1 MHRALIIVGLLVAG
15 VAADAAQEIDAVT
28 AAKVKA
34 AYLYQ
39 LVKFVKWPG
48 DAFEDEHAPIIIGVV
63 GRDPFGALLDG
74 MVANKKV
81 SGRALVIRR
90 ITLSRSPDGPAP
102 GEPPTA
108 ASNNGPDPYEAIAAE
123 LRGCHL
129 LYISRSD
136 EEGFPRILELLE
148 NAPVLTVSDISAFA
162 LDGGIVEFVLDA
174 EKGTIGFHINHG
186 VAKQAELHISSRV
199 LNLADIVKSRP
210 KKRA

>member
-15 VAADAAQEIDAVT
+15 VAADAAQEIDEVT

-34 AYLYQ
+34 AYLYNF
-39 LVKFVKWPG
+39 VRFVKWPG

-63 GRDPFGALLDG
+63 GRDPFGPLLDRT
-74 MVANKKV
+74 VANKKV
-81 SGRALVIRR
+81 SGRDLVIRR
-90 ITLSRSPDGPAP
+90 ITSPGSAT
-102 GEPPTA
+102 G
-108 ASNNGPDPYEAIAAE
+108 ASNDEPDSYEAIAVE
-123 LRGCHL
+123 MRGCHL

-136 EEGFPRILELLE
+136 EEGFPRILELLQD
-148 NAPVLTVSDISAFA
+148 APVLTVSDISAFA

-186 VAKQAELHISSRV
+186 VAKEAELRISSKV
-199 LNLADIVKSRP
+199 LKLADIVESRP